1 MLGDTQLSLLE
12 SGLNRA
18 LAADPDSA
26 VRLARLAGKT
36 LRIDSWLAD
45 EVAVYVTF
53 DADSIRLDRRF
64 DGEVAA
70 SISGGALG
78 FLRAAMNPGDRRVF
92 SDGTLAITGDATVV
106 QSFADLFRLY
116 EANWQGRLAP
126 VIGEAATWRVE
137 AMIDHL
143 RTWRRDAAGHL
154 VEDAGDYLREETRLL
169 ASRDAVRAFCDD
181 VDAVVA
187 DVARLEKRIARLGK
201 RGR

>member
-12 SGLNRA
+12 SGLNRV

-26 VRLARLAGKT
+26 ARLARLAGKT

-45 EVAVYVTF
+45 EVALYVTF
-53 DADSIRLDRRF
+53 DADGIRLDRRF

-70 SISGGALG
+70 AISGGALG

-106 QSFADLFRLY
+106 QSFADLFRMY
-116 EANWQGRLAP
+116 QADWQGRLAP

-181 VDAVVA
+181 VDVVVA